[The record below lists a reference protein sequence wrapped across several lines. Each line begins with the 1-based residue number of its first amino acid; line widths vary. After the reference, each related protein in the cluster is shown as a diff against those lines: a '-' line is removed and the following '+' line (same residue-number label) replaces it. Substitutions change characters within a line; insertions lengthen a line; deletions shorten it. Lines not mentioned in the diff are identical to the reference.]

1 MAAAGRQGWSG
12 LVASVGS
19 AEARG
24 LGRVRV
30 GSPRLG
36 VVRDSRLVG
45 GTRRV
50 SAAQR
55 NQVRGR
61 EGAVAAAAGRAN
73 QRRRARSVLGT
84 RAVGAL
90 GAHSVPLLALAR
102 SALVAHAAGLSV
114 LAQERR

>member
-1 MAAAGRQGWSG
+1 VKSLDQVRGREGAVAAAGRQGWSG

-19 AEARG
+19 AETRS

-36 VVRDSRLVG
+36 VGRDSRLVG

-50 SAAQR
+50 SVAQR

-61 EGAVAAAAGRAN
+61 EGAVAAAG
-73 QRRRARSVLGT
+73 
-84 RAVGAL
+84 
-90 GAHSVPLLALAR
+90 
-102 SALVAHAAGLSV
+102 
-114 LAQERR
+114 EWW

>member
-1 MAAAGRQGWSG
+1 VGAAGRQGWSG

-19 AEARG
+19 TEARG
-24 LGRVRV
+24 LGQVRV

-36 VVRDSRLVG
+36 VGRDSRLVG

-61 EGAVAAAAGRAN
+61 EGAVAAAG
-73 QRRRARSVLGT
+73 
-84 RAVGAL
+84 
-90 GAHSVPLLALAR
+90 
-102 SALVAHAAGLSV
+102 
-114 LAQERR
+114 EWW